1 MTKMKMSGFQWYLK
15 WRLVAHTSRPLT
27 QELMVSSTRRVQ
39 EEDVHVSSE
48 GKIRSIRRMRPAE
61 KAKGKETDVKGN
73 MTAKDK
79 NSEEKEPR
87 GR

>member
-1 MTKMKMSGFQWYLK
+1 
-15 WRLVAHTSRPLT
+15 
-27 QELMVSSTRRVQ
+27 MVSSTRRVQ

-48 GKIRSIRRMRPAE
+48 RKIRSIRRMRPAE
-61 KAKGKETDVKGN
+61 KAKGKETDVKEN